1 MAVVS
6 AGTQNLTV
14 SMTTPTSHIN
24 VPIAAA
30 HNLITTKPQQQQ
42 QQQQQQQGMHARLPG
57 NVSGN
62 DIIRMLLSIAP
73 LILLSIHSGPSLQLF
88 EICEVLF
95 ILRRVFRATYKI
107 IIHLEICNSLFGN
120 RLIALLV

>member
-42 QQQQQQQGMHARLPG
+42 QQQQQGMHARLPG
-57 NVSGN
+57 NVAGN
-62 DIIRMLLSIAP
+62 
-73 LILLSIHSGPSLQLF
+73 
-88 EICEVLF
+88 
-95 ILRRVFRATYKI
+95 KK
-107 IIHLEICNSLFGN
+107 
-120 RLIALLV
+120 

>member
-30 HNLITTKPQQQQ
+30 HNLITSKP

-62 DIIRMLLSIAP
+62 ENTIECKFDSRI
-73 LILLSIHSGPSLQLF
+73 SL
-88 EICEVLF
+88 
-95 ILRRVFRATYKI
+95 
-107 IIHLEICNSLFGN
+107 H
-120 RLIALLV
+120 